1 VVGEIVVVFDWFK
14 GRGLAEET
22 EVVDWDG
29 GGEEGLYC
37 WGWLVGGMED
47 SNGGRGEGRARR
59 GRGGRPSNMP
69 NPDLRIGTREIVSGE
84 MVVVVYSQPR
94 WVLHC

>member
-1 VVGEIVVVFDWFK
+1 MIGEIVVVFDWFK

-22 EVVDWDG
+22 EVVDWNG

-37 WGWLVGGMED
+37 CGWLVGGMEEKRWMTRGK
-47 SNGGRGEGRARR
+47 SQEGG
-59 GRGGRPSNMP
+59 GGIPSNMP

-84 MVVVVYSQPR
+84 IAVVVYSQRR
-94 WVLHC
+94 WVLLC